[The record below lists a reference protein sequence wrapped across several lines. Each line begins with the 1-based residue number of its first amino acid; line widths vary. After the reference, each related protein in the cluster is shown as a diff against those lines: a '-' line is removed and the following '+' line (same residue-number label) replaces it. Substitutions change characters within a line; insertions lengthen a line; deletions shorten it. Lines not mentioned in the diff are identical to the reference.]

1 MKCSFEMKN
10 NPSYSLYSKTWSGL
24 HPRCPWICPKKTLR
38 LSYF

>member
-10 NPSYSLYSKTWSGL
+10 NPSYSLYSKTWS